1 MRLLV
6 GVTSGIF
13 RRELTMRAAAPASPE
28 YAATPTRPR
37 SIGRLAKSTNA
48 VFGGRHRDATA
59 IYRLL
64 LV

>member
-48 VFGGRHRDATA
+48 VFGGRHR
-59 IYRLL
+59 
-64 LV
+64 